1 MLHPAALIGNTPK
14 SPHPEKIRIA
24 LTYLHDRGAHFV
36 MLTGKRPLWRGYMRR
51 RPALE
56 SVLKHGAL
64 GIVPWSL
71 RTSALD
77 VDAGEPAELCECCP
91 PVVSL
96 ATRRGWHCYYRDT
109 KPRSNAN
116 FNLLGT
122 SGQVRGAKGYLKL
135 WNDGPVDL
143 LHALL
148 HNPDP
153 CLYPAD
159 LLTAEVTKYR
169 APADPGQP
177 YTRRI
182 PHVDVDLSGV
192 PVGNRNNTL
201 FDAVRFWAYAEM
213 KPSSMS
219 TWYDAVRIYAQSRNV
234 DLRRP
239 LPVREVDR
247 LALSVSSWVWCGGGP
262 SGNITWSPEQR
273 SRGGATRKRIQ
284 RFENRARDA
293 AIVRAV
299 SSGVSMRKTARDV
312 GLDEGT
318 IRNIMRRNR

>member
-1 MLHPAALIGNTPK
+1 M
-14 SPHPEKIRIA
+14 
-24 LTYLHDRGAHFV
+24 
-36 MLTGKRPLWRGYMRR
+36 
-51 RPALE
+51 
-56 SVLKHGAL
+56 
-64 GIVPWSL
+64 
-71 RTSALD
+71 
-77 VDAGEPAELCECCP
+77 
-91 PVVSL
+91 VSL

-109 KPRSNAN
+109 APRGNAN

-135 WNDGPVDL
+135 WNEGPV
-143 LHALL
+143 ALL
-148 HNPDP
+148 HNPEP

-159 LLTAEVTKYR
+159 LLTAKAATCR

-182 PHVDVDLSGV
+182 PHRDVDLSGV
-192 PVGNRNNTL
+192 TVGNRNNTL

-239 LPVREVDR
+239 LRVREVDR

-262 SGNITWSPEQR
+262 SGNRTWTPEQR
-273 SRGGATRKRIQ
+273 SRGGQTW
-284 RFENRARDA
+284 ARRRQYDNLERDRG
-293 AIVRAV
+293 IVRAV
-299 SSGVSMRKTARDV
+299 SSGVSMRKMARLLV
-312 GLDEGT
+312 VNERTVRKIVKRGG
-318 IRNIMRRNR
+318 